1 VAPDARAV
9 RRLCST
15 PASPW
20 ASCTCR
26 ASWSRSAKLH
36 DLLGVLILN
45 QEAGDPG
52 LGRWLELGRRA
63 VQRLPV
69 RTAPARI
76 AAHYELDGRIFDLFL
91 DAGRTYTCAY
101 FPTGAETLEEAQL
114 LKQRHVARKLP
125 SGPARAGGAGDRLRL
140 GRPRPAAGARARRAR
155 HRHHARARAAR
166 FLSIARRGGRAV
178 DRVRFEIMDYRAWT
192 RPVDRVISVGMVEA
206 VGLPHLPGYFST
218 IRGAL
223 REDGVAVVHGIGRAH
238 GPGATN
244 PWLRKYVFPGGYSP
258 ALSEVTVAVERS
270 GLWLTDLEIWRL
282 HYARTLAEWR
292 RRFALNRDAVAALR
306 DERFCRMFEFYLSG
320 CEWAFRVAGHMVWQA
335 QLARRPTRCRCRA
348 TTCCAPGR
356 RPRREASAHAFHECE
371 RAGRGAQAQR
381 QQGRVVRAV
390 VEGARRREVR
400 EADHHD
406 AVRAAALHR
415 VTSPPRIRN
424 SPPKRATTGAT
435 PPRYSA

>member
-1 VAPDARAV
+1 MLREMFGRFIRVGSLLLREPDGRETRLGPEGDLGGAPSGGMWLRTPRAV
-9 RRLCST
+9 RRLLLNPGLAMGELYMSGELE
-15 PASPW
+15 PIGE
-20 ASCTCR
+20 
-26 ASWSRSAKLH
+26 LH

-114 LKQRHVARKLP
+114 LKQRHVARKLHLDRP
-125 SGPARAGGAGDRLRL
+125 GLEVLEIGCGWGGLALHLAREH
-140 GRPRPAAGARARRAR
+140 GARVTGITLAHEQRDFCQSRAE
-155 HRHHARARAAR
+155 AEGLA
-166 FLSIARRGGRAV
+166 

-218 IRGAL
+218 IGGAL

-244 PWLRKYVFPGGYSP
+244 AWLAKYVFPGGYSP
-258 ALSEVTVAVERS
+258 ALSEVTAAVERS

-335 QLARRPTRCRCRA
+335 QLARRPDAVPLSRDYLL
-348 TTCCAPGR
+348 
-356 RPRREASAHAFHECE
+356 
-371 RAGRGAQAQR
+371 RAGETA
-381 QQGRVVRAV
+381 
-390 VEGARRREVR
+390 
-400 EADHHD
+400 EA
-406 AVRAAALHR
+406 
-415 VTSPPRIRN
+415 
-424 SPPKRATTGAT
+424 
-435 PPRYSA
+435 